1 MSHGDRT
8 GPMGQGPRT
17 GRAMGYCSGSDN
29 PGYMTGIPA
38 GATRGAGRGA
48 GRSMSRGAGRGFWCR
63 KFSGFGRGRGFAAR
77 DEYPGYYYPAPAQ
90 KSVESNVE
98 LFENRIRSLK
108 QELETFIESLK
119 TSRPL
124 EIDEKK

>member
-8 GPMGQGPRT
+8 GPIGQGAKT
-17 GRAMGYCSGSDN
+17 GRAMGYCSGNES

-48 GRSMSRGAGRGFWCR
+48 GRSMNRGAGRGFWCR
-63 KFSGFGRGRGFAAR
+63 KGRGGRFAAR
-77 DEYPGYYYPAPAQ
+77 EYSGYYYPAPA
-90 KSVESNVE
+90 KTSVESNVE